1 MARRLKVLFVTT
13 SFPISAGSSSGIFVA
28 RLVESLSK
36 HIDITVLTPASDR
49 PHDVAFSH
57 NPKILPSVYAP
68 RAWQRLAHQPGGIPE
83 GLKEHPWYFFLVPSF
98 CLSMFFGCLRQ
109 AKGSDLI
116 NANWAITGCIAGLA
130 GKLLG
135 KPVVTTLRGSDY
147 NRARTSWLERR
158 ILGFCLRF
166 NQRIVTVN
174 IAMAKGLQRQF
185 PRWSQKITVIE
196 NGVADAFLSPPLV
209 KSKQTGEVPLELLTI
224 GNLTRN
230 KDIATVIRAISQVQD
245 VAKVRLTVIGDGPE
259 MGTLRQMAEEYKVA
273 RFVHFIGRISPDQ
286 IPSFLVSTDAVVI
299 ASHSEGR
306 PNVLVEAMAAGR
318 AVIAT
323 NIDGIIEL
331 IEHGR
336 NGLLFGP
343 GTSSELAERI
353 QKLFIQPELIR
364 KLGDAGREFVKGK
377 NLTWEAAAKRY
388 IDLYNSM
395 LLEVNK

>member
-1 MARRLKVLFVTT
+1 MTT

-57 NPKILPSVYAP
+57 NLKVFPFAYAP
-68 RAWQRLAHQPGGIPE
+68 RAWRRLAHQPGGIPE
-83 GLKEHPWYFFLVPSF
+83 ALKERPWYFFLVPSF

-147 NRARTSWLERR
+147 NRAKTSWLEHR

-196 NGVADAFLSPPLV
+196 NGVADAFLSLPLV
-209 KSKQTGEVPLELLTI
+209 KSKQAGEVPLELLTI
-224 GNLTRN
+224 GSLTRN
-230 KDIATVIRAISQVQD
+230 KDIATVIRAISQVRD
-245 VAKVRLTVIGDGPE
+245 VVKVRLTVIGDGPE
-259 MGTLRQMAEEYKVA
+259 KDRLHSMVQEYELA
-273 RFVHFIGRISPDQ
+273 GLVHFVGGVLPER
-286 IPSFLVSTDAVVI
+286 IPSFLANTDVLLV
-299 ASHSEGR
+299 ASRSEGR
-306 PNVLVEAMAAGR
+306 PNVVIEAMAAGR
-318 AVIAT
+318 AVVGTRINGVT
-323 NIDGIIEL
+323 EL
-331 IEHGR
+331 IEQGK
-336 NGLLFGP
+336 NGLLFDSGN
-343 GTSSELAERI
+343 SRELADCIR
-353 QKLFIQPELIR
+353 KLFMQPELI
-364 KLGDAGREFVKGK
+364 KEFGDAGRELVKRM
-377 NLTWEAAAKRY
+377 NLTWEAAASKY
-388 IDLYNSM
+388 LDLY
-395 LLEVNK
+395 